1 MLTLTCAVCGF
12 SVTNYQMNWLCQPSV
27 KGLEWIGGIWSDG
40 STYYNPDLKSRLSIS
55 RDTPNSQV
63 LLTLSSLRAEDTAMY
78 YCARSTRMDFF
89 VSPDTNHPA
98 RYQQGQQGAHST
110 QGAQGSLRSRRSGML
125 EL

>member
-1 MLTLTCAVCGF
+1 MMEAHFITQIL
-12 SVTNYQMNWLCQPSV
+12 
-27 KGLEWIGGIWSDG
+27 
-40 STYYNPDLKSRLSIS
+40 SRLSIT

-63 LLTLSSLRAEDTAMY
+63 LLTLNSLRAEDTAMY
-78 YCARSTRMDFF
+78 YCARGTGRDFF

>member
-1 MLTLTCAVCGF
+1 MLTMTCPVSVF
-12 SVTNYQMNWLCQPSV
+12 SVTNYEMNWLCQPSG

-78 YCARSTRMDFF
+78 YYARGTMRGLLCEPRHKSPCTVPAGPAGGVQHTRN
-89 VSPDTNHPA
+89 PRQP
-98 RYQQGQQGAHST
+98 QEQ
-110 QGAQGSLRSRRSGML
+110 AQWDA
-125 EL
+125 